1 MSAASPGPG
10 RAGSEETTTPV
21 TPATPVTATTPEDVG
36 APETAGVLENAGA
49 PGPQAPTGQEVPRGV
64 AVLVLDGAPQ
74 EVEAT
79 TASTRVVSS
88 PADELHVCTTWG
100 QGARRTE
107 APYALLLRAGDRLE
121 PGSLRALEGFA
132 RARSAQVVTAD
143 RIEQGTIRRCPRF
156 SLRLLEQL
164 PYAGRALLV
173 STELLREVTGSGQE
187 PSSAPSEGGAPE
199 ALGGATEWDLQLRL
213 VDAAGAAEHC
223 PVVAVNQAGPVQA
236 GTLADRLATVRRHL
250 ERQGRSGE
258 TVRPGPTGLPRV
270 LPRRPRE
277 HRVSVVVPTA
287 FTRRDLAD
295 AGPRVLV
302 EALVAALDQTTGG
315 VDCEIVLVVDE
326 AAPEAAIEACRAL
339 WHGPLRVARTRGGF
353 NFSRAINAGVVE
365 ASGDVVLLLNDDIEP
380 VRPGWIQDMLAA
392 LDLPGVGA
400 VGARLLFDDG
410 TIQHL
415 GVVCPPRILPTH
427 PRLHEPDDPAEPMAQ
442 ADVDYL
448 AVTGAC
454 LMYRRAD
461 HEAVGGWNEDLP
473 LNFNDTDFCLRLV
486 ARGATI
492 VCVNSVRLIHRE
504 SSTRQARTLDSEA
517 ARLAPWAGLMAADPH
532 IEYWG

>member
-1 MSAASPGPG
+1 MSAAGTGPG
-10 RAGSEETTTPV
+10 RSSAQEA
-21 TPATPVTATTPEDVG
+21 ATPVTAATPQ
-36 APETAGVLENAGA
+36 AAGA
-49 PGPQAPTGQEVPRGV
+49 PGTTGRQAPADADGPRGV
-64 AVLVLDGAPQ
+64 AVLVLDGDPQ

-79 TASTRVVSS
+79 TTSARVVSS

-100 QGARRTE
+100 QGARLAQ

-143 RIEQGTIRRCPRF
+143 RIEQGSIRRCPRF

-173 STELLREVTGSGQE
+173 STGLLREVTGSGQE
-187 PSSAPSEGGAPE
+187 PSSARAESATAPQLGAD
-199 ALGGATEWDLQLRL
+199 TEWDLQLRL
-213 VDAAGAAEHC
+213 VGAAGVVEHC

-236 GTLADRLATVRRHL
+236 GALADRLATVRRHL

-258 TVRPGPTGLPRV
+258 AVRPGPTGLPRV
-270 LPRRPRE
+270 LPRTPRD

-287 FTRRDLAD
+287 FTRRDLAG

-302 EALVAALDQTTGG
+302 EVLVAALAQTVEG

-326 AAPEAAIEACRAL
+326 AAPEAAIESCRAL
-339 WHGPLRVARTRGGF
+339 WRGPLRVARTRGGF
-353 NFSRAINAGVVE
+353 NFSRAINAGVAE
-365 ASGDVVLLLNDDIEP
+365 AGGDVVLLLNDDVEP
-380 VRPGWIQDMLAA
+380 VRPGWIQDMLAT

-410 TIQHL
+410 GIQHL
-415 GVVCPPRILPTH
+415 GVVCPPSILPTH

-461 HEAVGGWNEDLP
+461 HEAVGGWDEELP
-473 LNFNDTDFCLRLV
+473 LNFNDTDFCLRL
-486 ARGATI
+486 ASRGASI